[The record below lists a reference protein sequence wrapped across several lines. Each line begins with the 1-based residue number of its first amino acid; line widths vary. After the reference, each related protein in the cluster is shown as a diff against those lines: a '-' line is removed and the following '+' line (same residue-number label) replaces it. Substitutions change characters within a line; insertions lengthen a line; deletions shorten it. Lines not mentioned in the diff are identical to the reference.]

1 MTEDAQG
8 PTVIFVPGFM
18 QPAEAWAEVAERL
31 PERYPSVLLRHRQ
44 HEREGR
50 IDEIAAAADAAGG
63 PVVLCGYSLGGRLAL
78 HAAVRGPDRYA
89 GVVVVGA
96 AAGIDEPASREARR
110 AADEKL
116 ASWMEAQPIERIV
129 EVWERQPLFADQP
142 DALVERQRPG
152 RLAQD
157 PGSLAVLL
165 WRAGQGKMEPI
176 WGRLHR
182 LELPIL
188 ALAGAR
194 DERYRRAT
202 RRIAA
207 EAPDAY
213 AAVIENAGHAAHLQ
227 RPDEFADALL
237 AFLDERVGA
246 GRDEIDRERS

>member
-1 MTEDAQG
+1 M
-8 PTVIFVPGFM
+8 IFVPGFM
-18 QPAEAWAEVAERL
+18 QPAEAWAEVAEQL
-31 PERYPSVLLRHRQ
+31 PQRYPSVLLGHRE

-50 IDEIAAAADAAGG
+50 IAEIAAAADATPG

-78 HAAVRGPDRYA
+78 HAAVRSPERYA

-96 AAGIDEPASREARR
+96 AAGLDEPAARDARR

-116 ASWMEAQPIERIV
+116 ASWMETQPIEKIV

-142 DALVERQRPG
+142 EPLIERQRPG
-152 RLAQD
+152 RLAQH
-157 PGSLAVLL
+157 PRSLAVLL
-165 WRAGQGKMEPI
+165 RTAGQGTMDPI
-176 WGRLHR
+176 WGRLH
-182 LELPIL
+182 LLDLPIL

-213 AAVIENAGHAAHLQ
+213 AAAIEDAGHAAHLQ
-227 RPDEFADALL
+227 RPEEFADALL
-237 AFLDERVGA
+237 AFLDERVSPS
-246 GRDEIDRERS
+246 GR